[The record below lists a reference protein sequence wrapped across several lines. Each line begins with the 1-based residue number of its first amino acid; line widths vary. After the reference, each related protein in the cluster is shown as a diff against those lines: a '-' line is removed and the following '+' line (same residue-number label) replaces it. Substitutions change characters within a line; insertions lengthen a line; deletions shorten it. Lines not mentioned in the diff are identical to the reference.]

1 MDLWSINPTT
11 GFFDNVGTGKVT
23 ADGSAIETVSG
34 GIRNSSWHF
43 FAPPAPSPR
52 NPGQDPPQSQRQ
64 VQRMQSKRRL
74 NL

>member
-23 ADGSAIETVSG
+23 ADGTAIETVSG

-43 FAPPAPSPR
+43 FAPPAPKLQDPEQNPR
-52 NPGQDPPQSQRQ
+52 NRK
-64 VQRMQSKRRL
+64 VL
-74 NL
+74 